1 MADVSPTR
9 RTSMPPR
16 IRLLFSTLNLALFLV
31 AAVPLYGELS
41 RRSDIWWT
49 PHAMLVPLAESQDRV
64 EVYVHGKPL
73 AALLQAGQLR
83 TSEGG
88 SPWIVKARETLI
100 RTKSKNEIIYNLD
113 LGGQSYTW
121 RFITNLQGSTTIV
134 GPGFLS
140 QSDAGPR
147 AQQLYVTGEIH
158 EYAGA
163 TILSLAV
170 GSRRPTRDPK
180 RCSNPTW
187 PPK

>member
-1 MADVSPTR
+1 MSAEDGSSPGF
-9 RTSMPPR
+9 
-16 IRLLFSTLNLALFLV
+16 IAV
-31 AAVPLYGELS
+31 AAAAAIAASSAAYAGEVSTS
-41 RRSDIWWT
+41 RQQ
-49 PHAMLVPLAESQDRV
+49 PAVV
-64 EVYVHGKPL
+64 C
-73 AALLQAGQLR
+73 

-88 SPWIVKARETLI
+88 SPWIVKARGTLT
-100 RTKSKNEIIYNLD
+100 RTKSKNEIIYDLD

-121 RFITNLQGSTTIV
+121 RFITSPEGSTTIV

-163 TILSLAV
+163 TVLSLTV
-170 GSRRPTRDPK
+170 GSRCPTRDPK
-180 RCSNPTW
+180 RWTKPTW

>member
-1 MADVSPTR
+1 MSAEDGSSPGF
-9 RTSMPPR
+9 
-16 IRLLFSTLNLALFLV
+16 IAV
-31 AAVPLYGELS
+31 AAAAS
-41 RRSDIWWT
+41 I
-49 PHAMLVPLAESQDRV
+49 
-64 EVYVHGKPL
+64 
-73 AALLQAGQLR
+73 AALSAAYGSEVSTSRQQPAVVC

-88 SPWIVKARETLI
+88 SPWIVKARGTLT
-100 RTKSKNEIIYNLD
+100 RTKSKNEIIYDLD
-113 LGGQSYTW
+113 LGGQRYTW
-121 RFITNLQGSTTIV
+121 RFITSPEGSTTIV

-170 GSRRPTRDPK
+170 GSRCPTRDPK
-180 RCSNPTW
+180 RWSNPTW

>member
-1 MADVSPTR
+1 MSAEDGSSPGF
-9 RTSMPPR
+9 
-16 IRLLFSTLNLALFLV
+16 IAV
-31 AAVPLYGELS
+31 AA
-41 RRSDIWWT
+41 
-49 PHAMLVPLAESQDRV
+49 
-64 EVYVHGKPL
+64 
-73 AALLQAGQLR
+73 AALIASSSAAYAGEASTSRQQPAVVC

-88 SPWIVKARETLI
+88 SPWIVKARGTLT
-100 RTKSKNEIIYNLD
+100 RTKSKNEIIYDLD

-121 RFITNLQGSTTIV
+121 RFITSPEGSTTIV

-170 GSRRPTRDPK
+170 GSRCPTRDPK
-180 RCSNPTW
+180 RWSNPTW

>member
-1 MADVSPTR
+1 M
-9 RTSMPPR
+9 
-16 IRLLFSTLNLALFLV
+16 
-31 AAVPLYGELS
+31 
-41 RRSDIWWT
+41 
-49 PHAMLVPLAESQDRV
+49 
-64 EVYVHGKPL
+64 
-73 AALLQAGQLR
+73 
-83 TSEGG
+83 SEGG
-88 SPWIVKARETLI
+88 SPWVVKARGPLI
-100 RTKSKNEIIYNLD
+100 RTKSKNEIIYDLD

-121 RFITNLQGSTTIV
+121 RFITSPEGSTTIV

-170 GSRRPTRDPK
+170 GSRCPTRDPK
-180 RCSNPTW
+180 RWTNPTW